1 MMPESPSTAHPARL
15 EPDVFEPDAGDPPL
29 TALDRAVAASAKV
42 IGWLAFLA
50 MAISVYEV
58 FMRYALNSPTSWVH
72 ETTVFLIAV
81 IFALGGPIALA
92 RNKHIRV
99 RILYDRAGPRGRFAL
114 DLVNGALTLVFTAGM
129 TYAAWLMFYSASH
142 NPLGEIQLERSG
154 TSWNPPF
161 PAMTKAVIL
170 IALAVMLV
178 QTVLHVIHTLRHPPS
193 ATAAGVAI
201 REGR

>member
-1 MMPESPSTAHPARL
+1 MTPDSVPSGATTPSAATHADGSPQT
-15 EPDVFEPDAGDPPL
+15 G
-29 TALDRAVAASAKV
+29 LDRAIAAAANA
-42 IGWLAFLA
+42 IGWLAFFA

-99 RILYDRAGPRGRFAL
+99 RILYERAGPRGRHAL
-114 DLVNGALTLVFTAGM
+114 DVLNGVLTLAFTAGM
-129 TYAAWLMFYSASH
+129 TYAAWMMFYTASH
-142 NPLGEIQLERSG
+142 NPFGELQLERSG

-161 PAMTKAVIL
+161 PALTKGVIL
-170 IALAVMLV
+170 FALALMLV
-178 QTVLHVIHTLRHPPS
+178 QTVLHLVHTLRHPP
-193 ATAAGVAI
+193 ALAQ